1 MKQIELSKGLYALVD
16 PEDYVLLNQIK
27 WSAYFK
33 PNCNKWYAQNKKEG
47 LLHRYLLGIKDPN
60 VLVYHKNGNTLDN
73 TRQNLEIISREISKR
88 RAKKKTSTNI
98 YRGVTKMSKNKWRA
112 DIKNN
117 FIGSFDTPEEAAKAW
132 NKAALEFYGKD
143 AQLNEV

>member
-1 MKQIELSKGLYALVD
+1 MKQLELSKGLYALVD

-73 TRQNLEIISREISKR
+73 TRQNLEVISREISKR
-88 RAKKKTSTNI
+88 RAKKKVKTKDTFLYLFQLLRDRLFLQNI
-98 YRGVTKMSKNKWRA
+98 
-112 DIKNN
+112 I
-117 FIGSFDTPEEAAKAW
+117 SFC
-132 NKAALEFYGKD
+132 
-143 AQLNEV
+143 

>member
-1 MKQIELSKGLYALVD
+1 MEVVLKKSGAKVLIDTEDLHFCKALQRGRDGLVYSRWWEKKKQVRVGLHRLIMNAPKGLTVD
-16 PEDYVLLNQIK
+16 HI
-27 WSAYFK
+27 
-33 PNCNKWYAQNKKEG
+33 
-47 LLHRYLLGIKDPN
+47 
-60 VLVYHKNGNTLDN
+60 NGNTLDN
-73 TRQNLEIISREISKR
+73 TRQNLEVISREISKR
-88 RAKKKTSTNI
+88 RAKKKTSANI

-132 NKAALEFYGKD
+132 NKFALEFYGND

>member
-1 MKQIELSKGLYALVD
+1 MKQIELSKGLYTLVD
-16 PEDYVLLNQIK
+16 PEDYALLNQTK

-33 PNCNKWYAQNKKEG
+33 PHCNKWYAQNKKEG

-73 TRQNLEIISREISKR
+73 TRQNLEVISREISKR

-132 NKAALEFYGKD
+132 NKFALEFYGND
-143 AQLNEV
+143 AQLNEI

>member
-33 PNCNKWYAQNKKEG
+33 PHCNKWYAQNKKEG

-132 NKAALEFYGKD
+132 NKAALERYGEN

>member
-16 PEDYVLLNQIK
+16 PEDYALLNQTK

-33 PNCNKWYAQNKKEG
+33 PHCNKWYAQNKKEG

-88 RAKKKTSTNI
+88 RAKKKTQLIS
-98 YRGVTKMSKNKWRA
+98 
-112 DIKNN
+112 
-117 FIGSFDTPEEAAKAW
+117 IGG
-132 NKAALEFYGKD
+132 L
-143 AQLNEV
+143 LN